1 MKRLALWRA
10 AIPPQWLLFFV
21 VVVDLVGFGIVIPI
35 LPFLSPRLGGD
46 AQDVAYII
54 VIYSICAGVVAPFW
68 GRLSDRIGRKPVLMI
83 CLLGGALSYVM
94 LGFASS
100 LWMVYA
106 SRAFA
111 GLVAG
116 NLAVATAMMAD
127 LSTPEKRAKSMGL
140 IGTAFGLGLVLGP
153 FFGGLL
159 SGDAGQFYLP
169 CVFAGGVSL
178 LAVFFAAVLLPSDTR
193 SRTAKAEVAP
203 AVSLLALLRR
213 EGNPSLLLQYL
224 FHTFAVSSA
233 IYLLPLWS
241 AALLNW
247 GPKEVGV
254 FFGVV
259 GVAMILVQGVLLGW
273 LTRQLGMLPL
283 LRIGVGIFA
292 MAVIFGS
299 GAVDLWPMVIT
310 MLLAFTGA
318 TVCLPML
325 NTIASSV
332 VTASERGQMM
342 GATSSA
348 AAFGRV
354 VGPLATSLNLALWG
368 YRWAWLGV
376 AAVLGLVWL
385 WSITGAKRY
394 ADMQH

>member
-1 MKRLALWRA
+1 MKGAPLKRSAKS
-10 AIPPQWLLFFV
+10 PQWMLFFV
-21 VVVDLVGFGIVIPI
+21 VVVDLIGFGIVIPI

-46 AQDVAYII
+46 TQDVAFII
-54 VIYSICAGVVAPFW
+54 VIYSVCAGVVAPFW

-94 LGFASS
+94 LGFASA

-116 NLAVATAMMAD
+116 NLVVATAMMAD
-127 LSTPEKRAKSMGL
+127 LSTAENRAKSMGL

-153 FFGGLL
+153 SFGGLL
-159 SGDAGQFYLP
+159 AGDEGQFYLP
-169 CVFAGGVSL
+169 CVFAGIVSL
-178 LAVFFAAVLLPSDTR
+178 LAVFFAAVLLPNEVRASQDKEKAR
-193 SRTAKAEVAP
+193 SP
-203 AVSLLALLRR
+203 VSLPALLRR
-213 EGNPSLLLQYL
+213 DGNSLLLLQYL
-224 FHTFAVSSA
+224 FLTFGTSSA

-241 AALLNW
+241 AALLDW
-247 GPKEVGV
+247 GPAEVGI

-273 LTRQLGMLPL
+273 LTRQFGLIL
-283 LRIGVGIFA
+283 LLQISVAIFA
-292 MAVIFGS
+292 VSVILGS
-299 GAVDLWPMVIT
+299 GATDMWPMVTT
-310 MLLAFTGA
+310 MLFAFTGA
-318 TVCLPML
+318 TICLPLL

-332 VTASERGQMM
+332 VVPAERGQMM

-354 VGPLATSLNLALWG
+354 VGPLVTSLNLALWG

-376 AAVLGLVWL
+376 AVVLALVGL
-385 WSITGAKRY
+385 WSITGARRY
-394 ADMQH
+394 AQL

>member
-1 MKRLALWRA
+1 MRSIALLRS

-21 VVVDLVGFGIVIPI
+21 VVVDLIGFGIVIPI

-46 AQDVAYII
+46 VQDVALII
-54 VIYSICAGVVAPFW
+54 VIYSVCAGVVAPFW

-94 LGFASS
+94 LGFSS
-100 LWMVYA
+100 ALWMVYA

-159 SGDAGQFYLP
+159 AGDEGQFYLP
-169 CVFAGGVSL
+169 CIFAGAVSL
-178 LAVFFAAVLLPSDTR
+178 LAVVFAALLLPDEAR
-193 SRTAKAEVAP
+193 ARKADADKT
-203 AVSLLALLRR
+203 VSSVPLVVLLRR
-213 EGNPSLLLQYL
+213 DGNPLLLLQYL

-241 AALLNW
+241 AALLGW
-247 GPKEVGV
+247 GPKEVGI

-283 LRIGVGIFA
+283 MRLGIIIFA
-292 MAVIFGS
+292 AAVLVGS
-299 GAVDLWPMVIT
+299 GANEMWPMVTT

-318 TVCLPML
+318 TVCQPLL

-332 VTASERGQMM
+332 VAPAERGQMM

-354 VGPLATSLNLALWG
+354 VGPLVTSLILGIWG

-376 AAVLGLVWL
+376 AAVLGLVWI

-394 ADMQH
+394 DKI